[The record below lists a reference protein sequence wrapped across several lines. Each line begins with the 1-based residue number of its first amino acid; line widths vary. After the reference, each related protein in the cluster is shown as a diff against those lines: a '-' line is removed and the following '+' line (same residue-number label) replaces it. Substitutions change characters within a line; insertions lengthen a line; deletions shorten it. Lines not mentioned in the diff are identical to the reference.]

1 MNLMKRR
8 KVLNILSQNKS
19 LVALVLLLAAATVR
33 YDGFLT
39 IRNISNILVQSSING
54 IISVG
59 MMLVIVL
66 GGIDL
71 SVGSVAA
78 LAAVTSAQLINSS
91 SLLVAVF
98 LPIFIGMTVG
108 FISGILIV
116 KLDMNAFIATL
127 STQFFA
133 RGLTHVLSES
143 KNVTVDKTNE
153 AFTFIGSG
161 KIFGVMP
168 VQVIIFLVVMLVM
181 GFILTYTSYGR
192 CIYAIGGNKEAA
204 KMMGARVD
212 KNTVIAYI
220 ISGGLAALAG
230 IVLCARLGSGQPT
243 SGIGYE
249 TDAIAAVVMG
259 GTLLTGGWGTMRGT
273 FMGIITLSVINNIL
287 NLEGNLSSWWQDVI
301 LGTLVLII
309 IIAQSSPRRSR
320 AIKQNKAVAQR
331 KG

>member
-19 LVALVLLLAAATVR
+19 LVALVLLLAVATVR

-71 SVGSVAA
+71 SVGAVAA

-91 SLLVAVF
+91 SLLVAVL
-98 LPIFIGMTVG
+98 LPILIGMTVG

>member
-1 MNLMKRR
+1 MKRR

-19 LVALVLLLAAATVR
+19 LVALVLLLAAVTVR

-91 SLLVAVF
+91 SLLVAVL

-161 KIFGVMP
+161 KIFGVVP
-168 VQVIIFLVVMLVM
+168 VQVIIFLVVILVM

>member
-71 SVGSVAA
+71 SVGAVAA

-91 SLLVAVF
+91 SLLVAVL
-98 LPIFIGMTVG
+98 LPILIGMTVG

-133 RGLTHVLSES
+133 RGLTHVLSGS
-143 KNVTVDKTNE
+143 QNVTVDKTNE

-161 KIFGVMP
+161 KIFGVVP

-230 IVLCARLGSGQPT
+230 IILCARLGSGQPT

>member
-19 LVALVLLLAAATVR
+19 LVALILLLAAATVR

-91 SLLVAVF
+91 SLLVAVL

-161 KIFGVMP
+161 KIFGVVP

>member
-1 MNLMKRR
+1 MKRR

-91 SLLVAVF
+91 SLLVAVL

-161 KIFGVMP
+161 KIFGVVP

>member
-1 MNLMKRR
+1 MKRR

-19 LVALVLLLAAATVR
+19 LVALVLLLAVATVR

-91 SLLVAVF
+91 SLLVAVL

-273 FMGIITLSVINNIL
+273 FMGIITLSVINTIL

>member
-1 MNLMKRR
+1 MKRR

-19 LVALVLLLAAATVR
+19 LVALVLLLAVATVR

-91 SLLVAVF
+91 SLLVAVL

-161 KIFGVMP
+161 KIFGVVP

-230 IVLCARLGSGQPT
+230 IILCARLGSGQPT

>member
-1 MNLMKRR
+1 MKRR

-71 SVGSVAA
+71 SVGAVAA

-91 SLLVAVF
+91 SLLVAVL
-98 LPIFIGMTVG
+98 LPILIGMTVG

-161 KIFGVMP
+161 KIFGVVP
-168 VQVIIFLVVMLVM
+168 VQVIIFLVVILVM

>member
-91 SLLVAVF
+91 SLLVAVL
-98 LPIFIGMTVG
+98 LPILIGMTVG

-161 KIFGVMP
+161 KIFGVVP
-168 VQVIIFLVVMLVM
+168 VQVIIFLVVILVM

-230 IVLCARLGSGQPT
+230 IILCARLGSGQPT

>member
-1 MNLMKRR
+1 MKRR

-19 LVALVLLLAAATVR
+19 LVALVLLLAVATVR

-91 SLLVAVF
+91 SLLVAVL

-116 KLDMNAFIATL
+116 KLDMNAFI
-127 STQFFA
+127 A

-161 KIFGVMP
+161 KIFGVVP

>member
-161 KIFGVMP
+161 KIFGVVP

>member
-19 LVALVLLLAAATVR
+19 LVALVLLLAVATVR

-71 SVGSVAA
+71 SVGAVAA

-91 SLLVAVF
+91 SLLVAVL
-98 LPIFIGMTVG
+98 LPILIGMTVG

-161 KIFGVMP
+161 KIFGVVP
-168 VQVIIFLVVMLVM
+168 VQVIIFLVVILVM

>member
-19 LVALVLLLAAATVR
+19 LVALVLLLAVATVR

-91 SLLVAVF
+91 SLLVAVL

-161 KIFGVMP
+161 KIFGVVP
-168 VQVIIFLVVMLVM
+168 VQVIIFLVVILVM

>member
-19 LVALVLLLAAATVR
+19 LVALVLLLAVATVR

-91 SLLVAVF
+91 SLLVAVL

-161 KIFGVMP
+161 KIFGVVP

-230 IVLCARLGSGQPT
+230 IILCARLGSGQPT

>member
-91 SLLVAVF
+91 SLLVAVL

>member
-1 MNLMKRR
+1 MKRR

-19 LVALVLLLAAATVR
+19 LVALVLLLAVATVR

-91 SLLVAVF
+91 SLLVAVL

-161 KIFGVMP
+161 KIFGVVP
-168 VQVIIFLVVMLVM
+168 VQVIIFLVVILVM

-230 IVLCARLGSGQPT
+230 IILCARLGSGQPT

>member
-91 SLLVAVF
+91 SLLVAVL

-230 IVLCARLGSGQPT
+230 IVLCARPGSGQPT

>member
-1 MNLMKRR
+1 MKRR

-19 LVALVLLLAAATVR
+19 LVALVLLLAVATVR

-91 SLLVAVF
+91 SLLVAVL

-161 KIFGVMP
+161 KIFGVVP

>member
-19 LVALVLLLAAATVR
+19 LVALVLLLAVATVR

-71 SVGSVAA
+71 SVGAVAA

-91 SLLVAVF
+91 SLLVAVL

-161 KIFGVMP
+161 KIFGVVP

>member
-1 MNLMKRR
+1 MKRR

-19 LVALVLLLAAATVR
+19 LVALVLLLAVATVR

-91 SLLVAVF
+91 SLLVAVL

>member
-1 MNLMKRR
+1 
-8 KVLNILSQNKS
+8 
-19 LVALVLLLAAATVR
+19 
-33 YDGFLT
+33 
-39 IRNISNILVQSSING
+39 
-54 IISVG
+54 
-59 MMLVIVL
+59 MLVIVL

-71 SVGSVAA
+71 FVGSVAA

-91 SLLVAVF
+91 SLLVAVL

-161 KIFGVMP
+161 KIFGVVP

>member
-1 MNLMKRR
+1 MKRR

-71 SVGSVAA
+71 SVGAVAA

-91 SLLVAVF
+91 SLLVAVL
-98 LPIFIGMTVG
+98 LPILIGMTVG

-161 KIFGVMP
+161 KIFGVVP
-168 VQVIIFLVVMLVM
+168 VQVIIFLVVILVM

-230 IVLCARLGSGQPT
+230 IILCARLGSGQPT

-320 AIKQNKAVAQR
+320 AIKQNKAVDQR

>member
-71 SVGSVAA
+71 SVGAVAA

-91 SLLVAVF
+91 SLLVAVL
-98 LPIFIGMTVG
+98 LPILIGMTVG

-161 KIFGVMP
+161 KIFGVVP

-230 IVLCARLGSGQPT
+230 IILCARLGSGQPT

>member
-1 MNLMKRR
+1 MKRR

-19 LVALVLLLAAATVR
+19 LVALILLLAVATVR

-91 SLLVAVF
+91 SLLVAVL

-161 KIFGVMP
+161 KIFGVVP
-168 VQVIIFLVVMLVM
+168 VQVIIFLVVILVM

>member
-1 MNLMKRR
+1 MKRR

-19 LVALVLLLAAATVR
+19 LVALVLLLAVATVR

-161 KIFGVMP
+161 KIFGVVP

>member
-91 SLLVAVF
+91 SLLVAVL

-230 IVLCARLGSGQPT
+230 IILCARLGSGQPT

>member
-91 SLLVAVF
+91 SLLVAVL

-161 KIFGVMP
+161 KIFGVVP
-168 VQVIIFLVVMLVM
+168 VQVIIFLVVILVM

>member
-71 SVGSVAA
+71 SVGAVAA

-91 SLLVAVF
+91 SLLVAVL
-98 LPIFIGMTVG
+98 LPILIGMTVG

-116 KLDMNAFIATL
+116 KLDNAFIATL

-161 KIFGVMP
+161 KIFGVVP
-168 VQVIIFLVVMLVM
+168 VQVIIFLVVILVM

-230 IVLCARLGSGQPT
+230 IILCARLGSGQPT

>member
-91 SLLVAVF
+91 SLLVAVL

-161 KIFGVMP
+161 KIFGVVP
-168 VQVIIFLVVMLVM
+168 VQVIIFLVVILVM

-230 IVLCARLGSGQPT
+230 IILCARLGSGQPT

>member
-19 LVALVLLLAAATVR
+19 LVALVLLLAVATVR

-161 KIFGVMP
+161 KIFGVVP

>member
-71 SVGSVAA
+71 SVGAVAA

-91 SLLVAVF
+91 SLLVAVL

-161 KIFGVMP
+161 KIFGVVP

-230 IVLCARLGSGQPT
+230 IILCARLGSGQPT

>member
-19 LVALVLLLAAATVR
+19 LVALILLLAVATVR

-91 SLLVAVF
+91 SLLVAVL

-161 KIFGVMP
+161 KIFGVVP
-168 VQVIIFLVVMLVM
+168 VQVIIFLVVILVM

-230 IVLCARLGSGQPT
+230 IILCARLGSGQPT